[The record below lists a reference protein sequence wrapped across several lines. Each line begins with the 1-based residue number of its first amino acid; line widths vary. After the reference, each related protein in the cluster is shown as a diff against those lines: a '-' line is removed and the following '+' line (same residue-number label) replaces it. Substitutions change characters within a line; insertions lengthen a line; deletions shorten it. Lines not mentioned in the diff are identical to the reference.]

1 MWGERRVSVVLM
13 TYAERHSIRSVIE
26 GFYATGVVD
35 EVLVVNNNAEQGTV
49 EEVERTD
56 ARMVFEPEQ
65 GYGHACRRGLIEADG
80 DLIVLSEP
88 DGTFLPSDIHK
99 LLVFSEECDAVFGT
113 RTTRELIWHGA
124 NMDWFLRWGNWGVAK
139 IIEAIFN
146 TSHLSDVGCSYRVFT
161 RELADL
167 VAERMRV
174 GDNHAGPEMMLL
186 AITSGARF
194 VEIPVNYL
202 PRVGTSSATGDLR
215 TAIGIGLRM
224 LVLILDFRRR
234 TSRSMPRPAR
244 LGSDPAVGGGDE

>member
-13 TYAERHSIRSVIE
+13 TYAERDSIRSVIE
-26 GFYATGVVD
+26 GFYETGVVD
-35 EVLVVNNNAEQGTV
+35 EVLVVNNNAQEGTT
-49 EEVERTD
+49 EEVKKTS
-56 ARMVFEPEQ
+56 ARMVHEPQQ
-65 GYGHACRRGLIEADG
+65 GYGYACRRGLIEADG
-80 DLIVLSEP
+80 DLVVLSEP

-113 RTTRELIWHGA
+113 RTTRELIWQGA
-124 NMDWFLRWGNWGVAK
+124 NMDWFLRWGNWAVAK
-139 IIEAIFN
+139 FVEAIFN

-167 VAERMRV
+167 VAEGMQV

-202 PRVGTSSATGDLR
+202 PRVGTSSATGNMGA
-215 TAIGIGLRM
+215 AIAIGLRM
-224 LVLILDFRRR
+224 IGLIMDFRRR
-234 TSRSMPRPAR
+234 TPRSMPRPAR
-244 LGSDPAVGGGDE
+244 LGSDPAEEQLP